1 MTNEK
6 PKTTAKKAPAFVLY
20 EVVNRNGKKY
30 WNRVGA
36 AFKHGKGDGLNLVY
50 NNGARQVLMPPS
62 DQTVTETLPTAEE
75 ILREEAIQGATLAEG
90 EAA

>member
-1 MTNEK
+1 MTTETQ
-6 PKTTAKKAPAFVLY
+6 KTTEKKAPAFVIY

-50 NNGARQVLMPPS
+50 NNGARQVLMPPT
-62 DQTVTETLPTAEE
+62 DKTAE
-75 ILREEAIQGATLAEG
+75 AAAATEG
-90 EAA
+90 EDTVMRCC